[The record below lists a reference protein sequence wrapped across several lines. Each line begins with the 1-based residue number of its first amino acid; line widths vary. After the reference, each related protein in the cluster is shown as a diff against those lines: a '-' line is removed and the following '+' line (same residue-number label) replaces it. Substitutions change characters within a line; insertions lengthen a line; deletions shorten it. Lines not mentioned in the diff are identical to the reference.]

1 MRDRYTL
8 LPKKN
13 YKMET
18 DEETVPGIAPPEL
31 LDTDKLFEELPME
44 KFAEGN
50 FRKVRKMTRKHK
62 IGQRVMKLDKDQ
74 WRNWEKHAKR
84 KEDDEEA
91 ETTMR

>member
-1 MRDRYTL
+1 MILQWSSPLKNKPLKLKKPSVRDRYTL

-13 YKMET
+13 YKIET

-50 FRKVRKMTRKHK
+50 LRKVRKMTRKHK

-74 WRNWEKHAKR
+74 
-84 KEDDEEA
+84 
-91 ETTMR
+91 